1 MKDNALIY
9 FSSETSDEQALASA
23 SNNSAELRT

>member
-1 MKDNALIY
+1 MKDNARIY
-9 FSSETSDEQALASA
+9 FSSEISDEQALPSA